1 MGRIDKALQ
10 ITLLVCNWIDWLI
23 RGYTKTKRD
32 RQNEEIKA
40 DPRAAL
46 AAKFKRLPTES
57 ESVPSGE
64 TKPDVDRNP

>member
-1 MGRIDKALQ
+1 MGGIDKALQ

-64 TKPDVDRNP
+64 TKPDVDGNP

>member
-1 MGRIDKALQ
+1 MGSLDKALQ
-10 ITLLVCNWIDWLI
+10 IILLLLNRLDWLA

-32 RQNEEIKA
+32 KQNEEIKA